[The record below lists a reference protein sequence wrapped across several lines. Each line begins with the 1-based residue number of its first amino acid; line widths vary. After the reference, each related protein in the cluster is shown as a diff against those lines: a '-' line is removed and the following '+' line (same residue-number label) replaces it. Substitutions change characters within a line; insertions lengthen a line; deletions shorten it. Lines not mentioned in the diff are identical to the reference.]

1 MNLYQKFK
9 IIFGFEFNK
18 INPKILLLNFL
29 QIIIEVLS
37 IALLIPFIQYL
48 GNKENIQF
56 ENHLIN
62 KFFQIFIHNKSIFE
76 ILILLLLIYSFKTLI
91 LLLVNNSLLNCARNL
106 EFLLSK
112 NLLSSYVSSAYKK
125 IANINTSILVRNIY
139 NETGDVVSRYMQ
151 FINLIT
157 EVIILLLF
165 IIISF
170 YINFVFTL
178 IVLIFFSFIA
188 ILYYF
193 FLKNY
198 LKKIGK
204 DRLDNASNK
213 IKLVNELFDNFEF
226 IKLTQKFSIFLDYF
240 NKVNVKYLSSIK
252 SMSLVSIIP
261 KYFFEPILI
270 ILLILNY
277 ISSSIMNLDNSK
289 IIENLLIF
297 LILSLRIIPSINRIL
312 SSLIKIKFGH
322 YSIETIYDEIRKFK
336 TSIKFVKSKKRK
348 LVGDLRLINVSFS
361 YKDNNKINGIFKKI
375 NITIKD
381 SDIIGIVGPSGS
393 GKTTLL
399 KLLMGFLEPTEG
411 NITLN
416 KKKIFYDL
424 EKFQF
429 NVGYVPQK
437 TLLLD
442 ESILFNITFSR
453 NTEYKSNKFLR
464 EIYKIAE
471 LDDFVKFSKLN
482 IKIGELGSKISGGQA
497 QRISIARA
505 MYTNPSILIL
515 DEPTANLD
523 SKIGTQILK
532 NIKKYRNDMRI
543 IIVTHNK
550 EDLFLCNKVFK
561 IVNKEIKSY
570 EK

>member
-1 MNLYQKFK
+1 
-9 IIFGFEFNK
+9 
-18 INPKILLLNFL
+18 
-29 QIIIEVLS
+29 
-37 IALLIPFIQYL
+37 
-48 GNKENIQF
+48 
-56 ENHLIN
+56 
-62 KFFQIFIHNKSIFE
+62 
-76 ILILLLLIYSFKTLI
+76 
-91 LLLVNNSLLNCARNL
+91 
-106 EFLLSK
+106 
-112 NLLSSYVSSAYKK
+112 
-125 IANINTSILVRNIY
+125 
-139 NETGDVVSRYMQ
+139 
-151 FINLIT
+151 
-157 EVIILLLF
+157 
-165 IIISF
+165 
-170 YINFVFTL
+170 
-178 IVLIFFSFIA
+178 
-188 ILYYF
+188 
-193 FLKNY
+193 
-198 LKKIGK
+198 
-204 DRLDNASNK
+204 
-213 IKLVNELFDNFEF
+213 
-226 IKLTQKFSIFLDYF
+226 
-240 NKVNVKYLSSIK
+240 
-252 SMSLVSIIP
+252 MSLVSIIP

-312 SSLIKIKFGH
+312 SSLNKIKFGH

>member
-37 IALLIPFIQYL
+37 VALLIPFIQYL

-56 ENHLIN
+56 ENYLIN
-62 KFFQIFIHNKSIFE
+62 EFFQIFIYNKSIFE

-91 LLLVNNSLLNCARNL
+91 LLLINNSLLNCARNL
-106 EFLLSK
+106 EFFLSK

-178 IVLIFFSFIA
+178 IVLIFFSFVA

-204 DRLDNASNK
+204 DRLDNASHK

-240 NKVNVKYLSSIK
+240 NKVNLKYLSSIK
-252 SMSLVSIIP
+252 NMSLVSVIP

-312 SSLIKIKFGH
+312 SSLNKIKFGH
-322 YSIETIYDEIRKFK
+322 YSIETIYKEIRKFK
-336 TSIKFVKSKKRK
+336 KSIKFVKSKKRK
-348 LVGDLRLINVSFS
+348 LVGDLQLINVSFS
-361 YKDNNKINGIFKKI
+361 YKNNNKIDDVFKKI
-375 NITIKD
+375 NITIND

-399 KLLMGFLEPTEG
+399 KLLMGFLVPTEG

-429 NVGYVPQK
+429 NIGYVPQK

-453 NTEYKSNKFLR
+453 NTEYRSNKFLR

-482 IKIGELGSKISGGQA
+482 RKIGELGSKISGGQA

-505 MYTNPSILIL
+505 MYTNPSMLIL

-523 SKIGTQILK
+523 SKIGINILK

-543 IIVTHNK
+543 IIVTHKK